1 MSELNELI
9 QYCENYISTNGI
21 NEKVIKAYV
30 DTCRL
35 AKGNEDKDGLL
46 KCTERTKQIINR
58 FCKQEFDCDIW
69 AIEKAYQGKG
79 QQVELVN
86 TYYDILKLEAKEVF
100 ESFMLYMER
109 KRPVEE
115 RFYQPRIYPMRRV
128 AQGIQELVDDKL
140 DEVFVNCP
148 SRVGKANPLYSKIL
162 TPDGFV
168 EMRDIKVGSKVISG
182 NGTVCNVTGVFPQ
195 GVKDVYRVHFSDGT
209 SADCCKEHLW
219 RVQSAEDRKDETG
232 NKYQVLELQEIC
244 KKLKKRKLFKTFSN
258 YSIDC
263 VKPVRFSKKQLPI
276 PPYFCG
282 AMLTDV
288 GIMEDYVQYKN
299 AWKRLGFDNEYSD
312 EKVIPKDYLYSDV
325 TDRMELL
332 RGMYDAL
339 GIVEY
344 SNIEYNAVS
353 KQLAEDIAF
362 LVRSL
367 GGTAKISENG
377 SCYIR
382 NRMTV
387 ERRKSY
393 KVTIEMNDTSK
404 PLKKFIDRVEYVG
417 KEKCQCI
424 MVDDPQHL
432 YVMDDFIVTHNT
444 QIVKLGFLWYGSK
457 FPEKSNLYTAYS
469 DKITSAF
476 YDGVIEL
483 ITDPTYT
490 YAEMFPENVQKK
502 LITDGKDTTID
513 IIRKKTYPTFT
524 MRSIYGTLNGA
535 CDCSGIA
542 VADDLFS
549 GIEEAVSVD
558 RQKTVW
564 DKFDNNFMKRL
575 KRKAKLINMGTRWA
589 VQDVQG
595 RRRNLLE
602 NNKDYKTRRWQA
614 IVIPALNENE
624 ESNFDYPYDLGYS
637 TKDYLM
643 IRASFEENDDMA
655 SWYAQDQQEPIERL
669 GALFTTD
676 NLNYFNPSKDLP
688 DSVPDRIFAAIDP
701 AYGGGDYVSMPIC
714 YQFGKFYY
722 IVDVVYNDGEKDVT
736 VPEVTNRIAYHLEK
750 FAPKTAEVHF
760 EENKS
765 TEGYRM
771 ECEKQWKALGVPVNA
786 THSAAPNNISKVDR
800 IKNHAPE
807 IRKLYFIDREH
818 RTKEY
823 NKYFQNI
830 LTFKTE
836 GKNKHDDGIDST
848 AQLCDM
854 IYGNKRI
861 RKTTIISSPI

>member
-9 QYCENYISTNGI
+9 QYCEECIAAHGI
-21 NEKVIKAYV
+21 DEKVIKTYV
-30 DTCRL
+30 DICRF

-46 KCTERTKQIINR
+46 KCTERTKQLINQ
-58 FCKQEFDCDIW
+58 FCQKEFDYDIW
-69 AIEKAYQGKG
+69 QIEKAYQGRG
-79 QQVELVN
+79 QVEFVD
-86 TYYDILKLEAKEVF
+86 TYYELLKLEARDLF

-115 RFYQPRIYPMRRV
+115 RFYQPRIKPMRRV
-128 AQGIQELVDDKL
+128 ALGIQDLVDDKM
-140 DEVFVNCP
+140 DEIFVNCP
-148 SRVGKANPLYSKIL
+148 SRVGK
-162 TPDGFV
+162 
-168 EMRDIKVGSKVISG
+168 
-182 NGTVCNVTGVFPQ
+182 
-195 GVKDVYRVHFSDGT
+195 
-209 SADCCKEHLW
+209 
-219 RVQSAEDRKDETG
+219 
-232 NKYQVLELQEIC
+232 
-244 KKLKKRKLFKTFSN
+244 
-258 YSIDC
+258 
-263 VKPVRFSKKQLPI
+263 
-276 PPYFCG
+276 
-282 AMLTDV
+282 
-288 GIMEDYVQYKN
+288 
-299 AWKRLGFDNEYSD
+299 
-312 EKVIPKDYLYSDV
+312 
-325 TDRMELL
+325 
-332 RGMYDAL
+332 
-339 GIVEY
+339 
-344 SNIEYNAVS
+344 
-353 KQLAEDIAF
+353 
-362 LVRSL
+362 
-367 GGTAKISENG
+367 
-377 SCYIR
+377 
-382 NRMTV
+382 
-387 ERRKSY
+387 
-393 KVTIEMNDTSK
+393 
-404 PLKKFIDRVEYVG
+404 
-417 KEKCQCI
+417 
-424 MVDDPQHL
+424 
-432 YVMDDFIVTHNT
+432 T

-483 ITDPTYT
+483 ITDPVYT
-490 YAEMFPENVQKK
+490 YADLFPENVEKK

-701 AYGGGDYVSMPIC
+701 AYGGGDFVSMPIC
-714 YQFGKFYY
+714 YQFGKSYY
-722 IVDVVYNDGEKDVT
+722 IVDVVYNNNEKDVT
-736 VPEVTNRIAYHLEK
+736 VPEVANRIAYHLEK

-760 EENKS
+760 EETKS
-765 TEGYRM
+765 TEGYRL
-771 ECEKQWKALGVPVNA
+771 ECEKQWKNLGVPVNA

-861 RKTTIISSPI
+861 RKTVIMSSPI

>member
-9 QYCENYISTNGI
+9 QYCEDYISTNGI

-30 DTCRL
+30 DTCCL

-79 QQVELVN
+79 QQVEFVN
-86 TYYDILKLEAKEVF
+86 TYYELLRLEARDLF

-109 KRPVEE
+109 KRLVEE
-115 RFYQPRIYPMRRV
+115 RFYQPRINPLRRV
-128 AQGIQELVDDKL
+128 ALGIQNLVDDKL
-140 DEVFVNCP
+140 DEIFVNCP
-148 SRVGKANPLYSKIL
+148 SRVGK
-162 TPDGFV
+162 
-168 EMRDIKVGSKVISG
+168 
-182 NGTVCNVTGVFPQ
+182 
-195 GVKDVYRVHFSDGT
+195 
-209 SADCCKEHLW
+209 
-219 RVQSAEDRKDETG
+219 
-232 NKYQVLELQEIC
+232 
-244 KKLKKRKLFKTFSN
+244 
-258 YSIDC
+258 
-263 VKPVRFSKKQLPI
+263 
-276 PPYFCG
+276 
-282 AMLTDV
+282 
-288 GIMEDYVQYKN
+288 
-299 AWKRLGFDNEYSD
+299 
-312 EKVIPKDYLYSDV
+312 
-325 TDRMELL
+325 
-332 RGMYDAL
+332 
-339 GIVEY
+339 
-344 SNIEYNAVS
+344 
-353 KQLAEDIAF
+353 
-362 LVRSL
+362 
-367 GGTAKISENG
+367 
-377 SCYIR
+377 
-382 NRMTV
+382 
-387 ERRKSY
+387 
-393 KVTIEMNDTSK
+393 
-404 PLKKFIDRVEYVG
+404 
-417 KEKCQCI
+417 
-424 MVDDPQHL
+424 
-432 YVMDDFIVTHNT
+432 T

-483 ITDPTYT
+483 ITDPVYT
-490 YAEMFPENVQKK
+490 YADLFPENVEKK

-513 IIRKKTYPTFT
+513 VVRKKTYPTFT

-771 ECEKQWKALGVPVNA
+771 ACEKQWKALGVPVNA

>member
-9 QYCENYISTNGI
+9 QYCEDYISTNGI

-30 DTCRL
+30 DTCCL

-46 KCTERTKQIINR
+46 KCTERTKQIINQ

-69 AIEKAYQGKG
+69 TIERAYQSKG
-79 QQVELVN
+79 QQVEFVN
-86 TYYDILKLEAKEVF
+86 TYYELLRLEARDLF

-128 AQGIQELVDDKL
+128 ARGIQDLVDDKL
-140 DEVFVNCP
+140 DEIFVNCP
-148 SRVGKANPLYSKIL
+148 SRVGK
-162 TPDGFV
+162 
-168 EMRDIKVGSKVISG
+168 
-182 NGTVCNVTGVFPQ
+182 
-195 GVKDVYRVHFSDGT
+195 
-209 SADCCKEHLW
+209 
-219 RVQSAEDRKDETG
+219 
-232 NKYQVLELQEIC
+232 
-244 KKLKKRKLFKTFSN
+244 
-258 YSIDC
+258 
-263 VKPVRFSKKQLPI
+263 
-276 PPYFCG
+276 
-282 AMLTDV
+282 
-288 GIMEDYVQYKN
+288 
-299 AWKRLGFDNEYSD
+299 
-312 EKVIPKDYLYSDV
+312 
-325 TDRMELL
+325 
-332 RGMYDAL
+332 
-339 GIVEY
+339 
-344 SNIEYNAVS
+344 
-353 KQLAEDIAF
+353 
-362 LVRSL
+362 
-367 GGTAKISENG
+367 
-377 SCYIR
+377 
-382 NRMTV
+382 
-387 ERRKSY
+387 
-393 KVTIEMNDTSK
+393 
-404 PLKKFIDRVEYVG
+404 
-417 KEKCQCI
+417 
-424 MVDDPQHL
+424 
-432 YVMDDFIVTHNT
+432 T

-483 ITDPTYT
+483 ITDPVYT
-490 YAEMFPENVQKK
+490 YADLFPENVEKK

-513 IIRKKTYPTFT
+513 VIRKKTYPTFT

-771 ECEKQWKALGVPVNA
+771 ACEKQWKALGVPVNA

>member
-21 NEKVIKAYV
+21 NEKLIKAYV

-79 QQVELVN
+79 QQVEFVN
-86 TYYDILKLEAKEVF
+86 TYYELLRLEARDLF

-109 KRPVEE
+109 KRLVEE
-115 RFYQPRIYPMRRV
+115 RFYQPRINPLRRV
-128 AQGIQELVDDKL
+128 ALGIQNLVDDKL
-140 DEVFVNCP
+140 DEIFVNCP
-148 SRVGKANPLYSKIL
+148 SRVGK
-162 TPDGFV
+162 
-168 EMRDIKVGSKVISG
+168 
-182 NGTVCNVTGVFPQ
+182 
-195 GVKDVYRVHFSDGT
+195 
-209 SADCCKEHLW
+209 
-219 RVQSAEDRKDETG
+219 
-232 NKYQVLELQEIC
+232 
-244 KKLKKRKLFKTFSN
+244 
-258 YSIDC
+258 
-263 VKPVRFSKKQLPI
+263 
-276 PPYFCG
+276 
-282 AMLTDV
+282 
-288 GIMEDYVQYKN
+288 
-299 AWKRLGFDNEYSD
+299 
-312 EKVIPKDYLYSDV
+312 
-325 TDRMELL
+325 
-332 RGMYDAL
+332 
-339 GIVEY
+339 
-344 SNIEYNAVS
+344 
-353 KQLAEDIAF
+353 
-362 LVRSL
+362 
-367 GGTAKISENG
+367 
-377 SCYIR
+377 
-382 NRMTV
+382 
-387 ERRKSY
+387 
-393 KVTIEMNDTSK
+393 
-404 PLKKFIDRVEYVG
+404 
-417 KEKCQCI
+417 
-424 MVDDPQHL
+424 
-432 YVMDDFIVTHNT
+432 T

-483 ITDPTYT
+483 ITDPVYT
-490 YAEMFPENVQKK
+490 YADLFPENVEKK

-513 IIRKKTYPTFT
+513 VIRKKTYPTFT

-771 ECEKQWKALGVPVNA
+771 ACEKQWKALGVSVNA

-861 RKTTIISSPI
+861 RKTIIISSPI

>member
-21 NEKVIKAYV
+21 NEKLIKAYV
-30 DTCRL
+30 DTCCL

-46 KCTERTKQIINR
+46 KCTERTKQIINQ

-79 QQVELVN
+79 QQVEFVN
-86 TYYDILKLEAKEVF
+86 TYYELLRLEARDLF

-128 AQGIQELVDDKL
+128 ARGIQDLVDDKL
-140 DEVFVNCP
+140 DEIFVNCP
-148 SRVGKANPLYSKIL
+148 SRVGK
-162 TPDGFV
+162 
-168 EMRDIKVGSKVISG
+168 
-182 NGTVCNVTGVFPQ
+182 
-195 GVKDVYRVHFSDGT
+195 
-209 SADCCKEHLW
+209 
-219 RVQSAEDRKDETG
+219 
-232 NKYQVLELQEIC
+232 
-244 KKLKKRKLFKTFSN
+244 
-258 YSIDC
+258 
-263 VKPVRFSKKQLPI
+263 
-276 PPYFCG
+276 
-282 AMLTDV
+282 
-288 GIMEDYVQYKN
+288 
-299 AWKRLGFDNEYSD
+299 
-312 EKVIPKDYLYSDV
+312 
-325 TDRMELL
+325 
-332 RGMYDAL
+332 
-339 GIVEY
+339 
-344 SNIEYNAVS
+344 
-353 KQLAEDIAF
+353 
-362 LVRSL
+362 
-367 GGTAKISENG
+367 
-377 SCYIR
+377 
-382 NRMTV
+382 
-387 ERRKSY
+387 
-393 KVTIEMNDTSK
+393 
-404 PLKKFIDRVEYVG
+404 
-417 KEKCQCI
+417 
-424 MVDDPQHL
+424 
-432 YVMDDFIVTHNT
+432 T

-483 ITDPTYT
+483 ITDPVYT
-490 YAEMFPENVQKK
+490 YADLFPENVEKK

-513 IIRKKTYPTFT
+513 VIRKKTYPTFT

-771 ECEKQWKALGVPVNA
+771 ACEKQWKALGVPVNA

-854 IYGNKRI
+854 IYGSKRI
-861 RKTTIISSPI
+861 RKTIIISSPI